1 LLRSPHPLIDAA
13 VPAQDASPPATGH
26 HAADRK
32 EIVGWAMFDFANQ
45 GYTLLI
51 ITVVFGD
58 LFTRVIVGDA
68 DNAYRLGNLLWS
80 VALSIGYL
88 LVVLSAPVLGAIM
101 DFAAARKR
109 FLFHSYIA
117 TVLTTA
123 ALYFVAPGHIWLGV
137 LLIVLSNYAYSIGES
152 FIAAFLPDL
161 GRAEDLGKISGFGW
175 AMGYVGG
182 LVATAFA
189 LLFLGEVSLENFER
203 IRWVGPFAAGFF
215 LVAAIPTF
223 LWLRERGRPR
233 RLPSTA
239 GYVMLGYR
247 RVGATLRGLAQQRD
261 LAVLMGSIFFA
272 MCGIYIIV
280 AFTFVYGAQVI
291 GWDEPVRVMMF
302 VVVQVTATIGALGF
316 GFVQDRL
323 GAKFT
328 YGLTLLMW
336 TVAVLLVFGTPWIA
350 AWGRDVLGQP
360 WQAQYVFVVVGVLA
374 GTCLGSTQ
382 SAGRA
387 MVGMLSPRARAAE
400 LFGFWGLVSKAAAIV
415 GLLGLGLLQ
424 AWLGL
429 HLAILFCA
437 LLFLLAWIVLLAVDE
452 QRGRRAALGPSERPM
467 RR

>member
-1 LLRSPHPLIDAA
+1 
-13 VPAQDASPPATGH
+13 
-26 HAADRK
+26 
-32 EIVGWAMFDFANQ
+32 MFDFANQ

-68 DNAYRLGNLLWS
+68 DNEYRLGNLLWS
-80 VALSIGYL
+80 VALSLGYL

-101 DFAAARKR
+101 DYAGARKR

-215 LVAAIPTF
+215 LVTAIPTF

-239 GYVMLGYR
+239 GYVLLGYR

-350 AWGRDVLGQP
+350 AWGREVLGQP

-387 MVGMLSPRARAAE
+387 MVGMLAPRARAAE

-437 LLFLLAWIVLLAVDE
+437 VLFLLGWVVLLAVDE
-452 QRGRRAALGPSERPM
+452 QRGRRAALGAALPTRTA
-467 RR
+467 